1 MRELAC
7 HAMQGGIMTVEEEAK
22 GPVMSCAHFYQTEAL
37 QASCY
42 FDQKQV
48 AELNIALQF
57 QQVVNLTSQ
66 QVIYMNIL
74 SFINIDFYFLFL
86 V

>member
-1 MRELAC
+1 MCSLLPD
-7 HAMQGGIMTVEEEAK
+7 GGPT
-22 GPVMSCAHFYQTEAL
+22 GC
-37 QASCY
+37 C

-66 QVIYMNIL
+66 QVGKSYMNIL
-74 SFINIDFYFLFL
+74 SFMNIDFYFYFGLRSINIEF
-86 V
+86 

>member
-1 MRELAC
+1 
-7 HAMQGGIMTVEEEAK
+7 MTVEEEAK
-22 GPVMSCAHFYQTEAL
+22 GPVIVSCAHFYQMDGGPTG
-37 QASCY
+37 CC

-66 QVIYMNIL
+66 QVGKSYMNIL
-74 SFINIDFYFLFL
+74 SFMNIDFYFYFGLRSINIEF
-86 V
+86 